1 MWSCGRLPARPH
13 AISSDAAFYSTS
25 ECTYRQSTEGTDL
38 ITLSGPLLA
47 APPSE
52 PRPVD
57 SKSLKKSSGRED
69 HTLAPELVELEA
81 VHKQAL
87 EVGVVVEEAVRKQVL
102 ALLEDRILT

>member
-1 MWSCGRLPARPH
+1 
-13 AISSDAAFYSTS
+13 
-25 ECTYRQSTEGTDL
+25 
-38 ITLSGPLLA
+38 
-47 APPSE
+47 
-52 PRPVD
+52 VD